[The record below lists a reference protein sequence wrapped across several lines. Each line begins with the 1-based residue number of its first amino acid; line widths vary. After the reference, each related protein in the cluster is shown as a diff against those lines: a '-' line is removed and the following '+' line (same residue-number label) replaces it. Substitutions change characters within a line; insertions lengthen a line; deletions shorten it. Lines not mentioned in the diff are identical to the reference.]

1 MSTKR
6 NAYYKGHQL
15 RTLSWSQLWLIRSG
29 VLQNC
34 SVAEIAR
41 RTEVEWRTANKW
53 YQIFKAEPLPACPE
67 LNLRPD
73 QIRANKI
80 DSIKI
85 LIKKNRPNFEI
96 EEAVGTSRGFINQIR
111 RGEIS

>member
-41 RTEVEWRTANKW
+41 RTEVEWSTANKW

-96 EEAVGTSRGFINQIR
+96 EAAVGTSRKFINQIR